1 MSLLSH
7 CAKAGRT
14 IIKTTQNPQVVAVW
28 ASFLHSS
35 GLNIAQQRSAD
46 GWILPIPARKA
57 CKSIPSSVTEQKE
70 AERNIWPPSSPD
82 SLSQIT
88 QQHFHRWCLVCRG
101 FNCFTHFFWKDWQL
115 HTLCCTCSDEPVKTG
130 VYSVPLIL
138 QIFFPTLSSVLL
150 YMRFCVFQEKEVT
163 HLLCWTFP
171 PCFSSASRSWCHSW
185 TPGSQKGAKKNQIKH
200 MKDL

>member
-7 CAKAGRT
+7 RAKAGRT

-88 QQHFHRWCLVCRG
+88 Q
-101 FNCFTHFFWKDWQL
+101 
-115 HTLCCTCSDEPVKTG
+115 HT
-130 VYSVPLIL
+130 
-138 QIFFPTLSSVLL
+138 TLSSLMPGLSWIQLFYTFFLKGLTVTYALL
-150 YMRFCVFQEKEVT
+150 Y
-163 HLLCWTFP
+163 LL
-171 PCFSSASRSWCHSW
+171 
-185 TPGSQKGAKKNQIKH
+185 
-200 MKDL
+200 

>member
-1 MSLLSH
+1 MVGSYQYQPEKHVRASLLLLQSRRKQN
-7 CAKAGRT
+7 ATSGR
-14 IIKTTQNPQVVAVW
+14 PAVQTHW
-28 ASFLHSS
+28 VRLH
-35 GLNIAQQRSAD
+35 N
-46 GWILPIPARKA
+46 
-57 CKSIPSSVTEQKE
+57 T
-70 AERNIWPPSSPD
+70 
-82 SLSQIT
+82 
-88 QQHFHRWCLVCRG
+88 QHFHRWCLVCRG